1 MSMNHSVNIN
11 GYASP
16 ETEVMEVIA
25 EGVFCT
31 SMNPSDLDM
40 GNDN

>member
-1 MSMNHSVNIN
+1 MNHSNATN
-11 GYASP
+11 RYASP
-16 ETEVMEVIA
+16 EMEVMEIMN

-40 GNDN
+40 GGEN